1 MTYAE
6 IQTLIAD
13 NLADGTKI
21 PAVKH
26 RAVELA
32 LLTISK
38 LIYHSREILNVLNA
52 IQYLQDNFEVDGLG
66 KVLRLGWAICNG
78 NNGTDNLT
86 GRVGIGFGLVI
97 QLLAQ

>member
-6 IQTLIAD
+6 IQTFNED

-32 LLTISK
+32 LLDYIK
-38 LIYHSREILNVLNA
+38 LI
-52 IQYLQDNFEVDGLG
+52 
-66 KVLRLGWAICNG
+66 
-78 NNGTDNLT
+78 
-86 GRVGIGFGLVI
+86 
-97 QLLAQ
+97 

>member
-38 LIYHSREILNVLNA
+38 LIHHSRDIKRVKCTL
-52 IQYLQDNFEVDGLG
+52 QYLQDN
-66 KVLRLGWAICNG
+66 RC
-78 NNGTDNLT
+78 
-86 GRVGIGFGLVI
+86 
-97 QLLAQ
+97 

>member
-32 LLTISK
+32 LLTIYK
-38 LIYHSREILNVLNA
+38 LIYHSKAILSVLKC
-52 IQYLQDNFEVDGLG
+52 NFTVFA
-66 KVLRLGWAICNG
+66 R
-78 NNGTDNLT
+78 
-86 GRVGIGFGLVI
+86 
-97 QLLAQ
+97 

>member
-26 RAVELA
+26 RAELA
-32 LLTISK
+32 LLTIQ
-38 LIYHSREILNVLNA
+38 A
-52 IQYLQDNFEVDGLG
+52 
-66 KVLRLGWAICNG
+66 
-78 NNGTDNLT
+78 NLSQQ
-86 GRVGIGFGLVI
+86 GVKC
-97 QLLAQ
+97 

>member
-38 LIYHSREILNVLNA
+38 LIYHSRAINELNA
-52 IQYLQDNFEVDGLG
+52 RYSIY
-66 KVLRLGWAICNG
+66 KITLRLM
-78 NNGTDNLT
+78 D
-86 GRVGIGFGLVI
+86 
-97 QLLAQ
+97 

>member
-26 RAVELA
+26 RAR
-32 LLTISK
+32 ISV
-38 LIYHSREILNVLNA
+38 IDY
-52 IQYLQDNFEVDGLG
+52 IQ
-66 KVLRLGWAICNG
+66 A
-78 NNGTDNLT
+78 NLSQQ
-86 GRVGIGFGLVI
+86 GC
-97 QLLAQ
+97 